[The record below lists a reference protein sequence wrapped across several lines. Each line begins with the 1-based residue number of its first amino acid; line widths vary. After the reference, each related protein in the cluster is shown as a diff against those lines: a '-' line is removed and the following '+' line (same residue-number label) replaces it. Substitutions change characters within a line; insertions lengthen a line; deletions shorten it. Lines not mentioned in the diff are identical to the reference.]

1 MERLPRKIP
10 TALARLGLVP
20 ALMALGFVLEAAPA
34 FAQATARS
42 SWIFAYTLSSP
53 SGDVKVFRG
62 GRSIEPVYSGMPL
75 RPGDSIELGRSAT
88 AWVNC
93 PGGRGRAKRGRRV
106 GLGAICPQL
115 QIGQTERGG
124 NELIGIVNGEFEAQ
138 TLVFASGGGLSWPAV
153 PGATEYRAEIF
164 SQDPSQF
171 GGDRPEN
178 LVWSVDAPS
187 TDIVYG
193 GDGLDPGEIYYL
205 RATALDVSN
214 AEPYVLKLQTM
225 STSDLDVFVARF
237 QGVLRD
243 ESLSNR
249 EKGEQLIDVHTG
261 LNSSL
266 EAPQVWLEALPLVKS
281 FQEPDNWAMQLRL
294 ADVYF
299 HLNRLDEA
307 QTLAEEVLQATGD
320 DRLEGAIARELLGK
334 VAFARYDASEG
345 LEWLQS
351 AQAQYEALG
360 ADELAARINAA
371 LN

>member
-1 MERLPRKIP
+1 MRSRPRKFP
-10 TALARLGLVP
+10 SALYRLGLLP
-20 ALMALGFVLEAAPA
+20 ALMTLGFILEVAPA

-62 GRSIEPVYSGMPL
+62 GRSIQPIYSGMPL

-93 PGGRGRAKRGRRV
+93 PGGRGRARRGRRV
-106 GLGAICPQL
+106 GLGAICPPL
-115 QIGQTERGG
+115 QFGQTERGG

-138 TLVFASGGGLSWPAV
+138 TLVFANLGGLSWPAV
-153 PGATEYRAEIF
+153 PGATQYRVEIF
-164 SQDPSQF
+164 SQDPSRL

-193 GDGLDPGEIYYL
+193 GDGLAPGEIYYL
-205 RATALDVSN
+205 RATALEVSN
-214 AEPYVLKLQTM
+214 AVPYVLKLQTM
-225 STSDLDVFVARF
+225 STSDLDVFITKRQAI
-237 QGVLRD
+237 LRD

-249 EKGEQLIDVHTG
+249 EKGEQLIEVYTG

-266 EAPQVWLEALPLVKS
+266 EAPQVWLEALPLVRS
-281 FQEPDNWAMQLRL
+281 FQASDNWAMQLRL
-294 ADVYF
+294 ADLYF

-307 QTLAEEVLQATGD
+307 QTLAEKMLRAAGYS
-320 DRLEGAIARELLGK
+320 RLEGAIAQELLGK
-334 VAFARYDASEG
+334 IAFARYDNREG
-345 LEWLQS
+345 LMWLKNAQS
-351 AQAQYEALG
+351 QYETLG
-360 ADELAARINAA
+360 MDELAARINAA